1 MKVQRGIVGAAGLIL
16 GSCLAASGLVPS
28 SALVGSPHPA
38 VARIAGTSI
47 HAPEVRADV
56 SDLARA
62 NAAVASAVAERARQ
76 VKARAAALRSSYHE
90 TVWTSGFQAQINAC
104 RGAVNVTA
112 RYHVATIAEKWQ
124 CGGSRFPHAGALV
137 RLSGVIN
144 GLYRVGPV
152 VAVLNAYV
160 DRSTNIPRG
169 YPLLYQT
176 CRYGNAHTETFT
188 ELIPVH

>member
-1 MKVQRGIVGAAGLIL
+1 MAKSVEAA
-16 GSCLAASGLVPS
+16 
-28 SALVGSPHPA
+28 H
-38 VARIAGTSI
+38 
-47 HAPEVRADV
+47 
-56 SDLARA
+56 
-62 NAAVASAVAERARQ
+62 
-76 VKARAAALRSSYHE
+76 ARAASVRAAHARVASTRRATSGEYHE

-112 RYHVATIAEKWQ
+112 HYHVAVIAEAWQ

-137 RLSGVIN
+137 MLSGVFH

-160 DRSTNIPRG
+160 DKTSDIPRG

-188 ELIPVH
+188 ELTPVG